1 MLDKHDN
8 DAHLRWKIA
17 MPVQYNDGMLYAN
30 EMVHV
35 TWSIG
40 HDADYDARMIMLL
53 FYARKEMHKIWC
65 AQA

>member
-35 TWSIG
+35 TWCIG